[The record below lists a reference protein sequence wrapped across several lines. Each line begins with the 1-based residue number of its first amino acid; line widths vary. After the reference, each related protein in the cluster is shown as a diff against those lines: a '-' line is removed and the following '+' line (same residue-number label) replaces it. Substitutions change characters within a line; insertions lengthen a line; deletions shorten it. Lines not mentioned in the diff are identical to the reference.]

1 MNAFGFDIFVTS
13 VAHSFRGAPKA
24 VVEPKLQSVPVGGL
38 QELIML
44 ASPSGCH
51 KFQLVETST
60 PSSDDL
66 FPQIQSPILGSAK
79 TFFFKNNCFEKYV
92 FVTYLSG

>member
-1 MNAFGFDIFVTS
+1 
-13 VAHSFRGAPKA
+13 
-24 VVEPKLQSVPVGGL
+24 
-38 QELIML
+38 ML

-51 KFQLVETST
+51 KFQLVKAST

-66 FPQIQSPILGSAK
+66 FPQVQSPILGSAK

-92 FVTYLSG
+92 FVSLLLTFPGRTCYISVIVFFEGRRLKSR

>member
-1 MNAFGFDIFVTS
+1 
-13 VAHSFRGAPKA
+13 
-24 VVEPKLQSVPVGGL
+24 
-38 QELIML
+38 ML

-51 KFQLVETST
+51 KFQLVKASAT
-60 PSSDDL
+60 SSDDL

-79 TFFFKNNCFEKYV
+79 HSFLRIIASKNKYV

>member
-24 VVEPKLQSVPVGGL
+24 VVEPKFQSVPVGGL

-51 KFQLVETST
+51 KFQLVKASAT
-60 PSSDDL
+60 SSDDL
-66 FPQIQSPILGSAK
+66 FPQIQSPILGSVK
-79 TFFFKNNCFEKYV
+79 TFILKGK
-92 FVTYLSG
+92 LL